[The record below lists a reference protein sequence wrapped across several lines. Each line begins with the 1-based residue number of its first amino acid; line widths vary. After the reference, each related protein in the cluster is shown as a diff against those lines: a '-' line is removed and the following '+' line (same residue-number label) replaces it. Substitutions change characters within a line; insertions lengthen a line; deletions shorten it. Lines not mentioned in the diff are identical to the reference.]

1 MQYKIIL
8 RLVPGSQCGGCLA
21 GFTKL
26 SVKPC
31 LEKRTYCEAEIE
43 VSQLEERL
51 TEALSTTCK
60 WSDVL
65 LAARRLFEEAGRTF
79 RAASETWQK
88 AKETWVRWNI
98 IERFTP
104 TQFAVDQAREV
115 YQHEKQ
121 AWKKAQDTWALARRT
136 WVFARRTADATQ
148 ELCEKNRK
156 ALQALYEATKD
167 WLSRCLE

>member
-1 MQYKIIL
+1 M
-8 RLVPGSQCGGCLA
+8 LVPGSQCGGCLG

-26 SVKPC
+26 SVDPC
-31 LEKRTYCEAEIE
+31 LEKRTYCEAVIE
-43 VSQLEERL
+43 LKVSQLEERL

-65 LAARRLFEEAGRTF
+65 LAARRLFEDAGRTF

-88 AKETWVRWNI
+88 AKETWDGWNI
-98 IERFTP
+98 IDETSRYP
-104 TQFAVDQAREV
+104 SQAREV

-121 AWKKAQDTWALARRT
+121 AWKKAQDTWALARQT
-136 WVFARRTADATQ
+136 WEFARRTADATQ
-148 ELCEKNRK
+148 ELCEKNREL
-156 ALQALYEATKD
+156 LQALYEETKD